1 MRTKSLL
8 SAATTLVAGLTFAV
22 PAMAQEADPK
32 PFDGLYVGGTVGFD
46 AQPNDTRSA
55 ILFDRN
61 LDGAFTESVTTATGA
76 DAFVATAA
84 QPGAGFCN
92 GRATSSGKLTGCT
105 NDKDNIS
112 YSGRIGFDKQYGH
125 LVFGVVGEF
134 GKSEVRDSVSAFS
147 TTPASYTMTRKI
159 DFNANA
165 RLRAGYAFDKTLF
178 YATGGGAYAKTKS
191 SFATSNTAN
200 TFTDNGSKHDA
211 WGFVA
216 GGGIE
221 QKLGRHFSVGLEYL
235 YNQYNDKDY
244 RVRVTRG
251 AAPATNPFV
260 LAPNTTGT
268 DFRRNDPKFRWSSVR
283 ATANFRF

>member
-1 MRTKSLL
+1 MRTKFLL
-8 SAATTLVAGLTFAV
+8 SAATMLAAGLTFAA
-22 PAMAQEADPK
+22 PAMAQDVDDK
-32 PFDGLYVGGTVGFD
+32 PFDGIYVGGTVGFD
-46 AQPNDTRSA
+46 AQPNDVGSG

-61 LDGAFTESVTTATGA
+61 LDGNFNDTVTTAAGA
-76 DAFVATAA
+76 NAFAPTAA

-112 YSGRIGFDKQYGH
+112 YSGRVGFDKQYGH
-125 LVFGVVGEF
+125 VVLGVVGEF

-147 TTPASYTMTRKI
+147 TTPASYTMTRKV

-178 YATGGGAYAKTKS
+178 YATGGGAYAKVKS

-200 TFTDNGSKHDA
+200 AFTDNGSKHDA

-221 QKLGRHFSVGLEYL
+221 QKISRHFSVGLEYL
-235 YNQYNDKDY
+235 YNQYKDDDY
-244 RVRVTRG
+244 RVRATAG
-251 AAPATNPFV
+251 TAAATNPFV

-268 DFRRNDPKFRWSSVR
+268 DFRRSDDKFRWHSVR